1 MKDESLKKV
10 LVIGSG
16 PIIIGQAAEFD
27 YSGSQAC
34 RSLREEGVEVA
45 LVNSNPATIM
55 TDEEI
60 ADRIYIEPLTPE
72 VVARILR
79 RERPN
84 GLLPS
89 VGGQTGL
96 NLTVQLKKMGVLEE
110 TGVRVIGSPV
120 ESIEKAEDRDLFFR
134 FMKDLG
140 EPIPGTA
147 KCATVEEAL
156 RAADPLGYPVMVRP
170 GFCLG
175 GTGTGIAYNREEL
188 RNIAARGIAMSLN
201 REINLDQCVLGWK
214 ELEYEVMR
222 DSADNCI
229 TVCNMENFDPMGVHT
244 GDSIVVAP
252 AQTLTDREH
261 QVLRSAALRVIR
273 GLKIEGGCN
282 IQFAVRPDSFEY
294 RVIEVNPRVSRSS
307 ALASKATGYPI
318 ARVAAKIALGM
329 TLDEIPNRVTGTTPA
344 CFEPALDYVVV
355 KIPRWPFDKFR
366 TADRTL
372 GTQMKSTGEV
382 MAIGRTFEEALQKA
396 VRSLDIG
403 RRGLGLD
410 GKHTPATE
418 PARLRALLRRPSDRR
433 LFYVRDALAAG
444 MSIEEISKL
453 SAIDPWF
460 LAKIRNLVELEREL
474 RENRPP
480 SARARRLLRRAKESG
495 FSDAHIAALWSTTEA
510 RVRALRKS
518 AGLLPGYKM
527 VDTCAA
533 EFEARTPY
541 YYSTYRG
548 SSDAPVSRP
557 KARRVVILGSG
568 PIRIGQGI
576 EFDYS
581 TVHAVAALRE
591 MGAEA
596 VIINNNPETVSTDF
610 DISDRL
616 YFEPLT
622 FEDVMNVVERERPEG
637 VMVQFGGQ
645 TAINLVEP
653 LRRAGVKILGTPP
666 EMVDAAS
673 DRGKFRALAKR
684 LGIHQADAGT
694 ARSFAR
700 ARAVAKRIGYPVLVR
715 PSYVLGGRAMETVQ
729 DEEELEAYMEEA
741 IRVSE
746 EHPILIDRFLQ
757 GATEIDVDAAAD
769 GKEVFVGGIM
779 EHIEEAGIHS
789 GDSAC
794 VVPPQ
799 TLPPPVQEEVLRIT
813 RKLARAL
820 KIKGLMNLQA
830 AVLDGKVYILE
841 VNPRASRTVPFISKA
856 TGVALA
862 KVAAR
867 AALGVPLRKQGL
879 PPSPPPVS
887 HVAVKEVVFPFVKL
901 PGVDPVL
908 GPEMK
913 STGEVMGMDRDFGT
927 AFYKAELEAGNEL
940 PKSGNLLVT
949 VRREDQKATAPLA
962 RRLRALGFKLYAT
975 EGTARALEREGL
987 DVHTVLKISEGRPN
1001 ALDLLKNRSIHLVV
1015 HTLSRGRQAKRDG
1028 FLLRRH
1034 CVEFSVPYLTTL
1046 AALRASVEALER
1058 MKSADLQVLSVQE
1071 YRRAS

>member
-16 PIIIGQAAEFD
+16 PIVIGQAAEFD

-34 RSLREEGVEVA
+34 RSLREEGVKVA

-55 TDEEI
+55 TDEDI

-72 VVARILR
+72 VVARIVR
-79 RERPN
+79 RERPD
-84 GLLPS
+84 GLLPTM
-89 VGGQTGL
+89 GGQTGL
-96 NLTVQLKKMGVLEE
+96 NLAVHLRKMGVLEE
-110 TGVRVIGSPV
+110 TGCRVIGTPV
-120 ESIEKAEDRDLFFR
+120 DSIEKAEDRDLFFK

-140 EPIPGTA
+140 EPIPATA
-147 KCATVEEAL
+147 RATTVEEAL
-156 RAADPLGYPVMVRP
+156 KGADSIGYPVMVRP

-175 GTGTGIAYNREEL
+175 GTGTGVAYNREEL
-188 RNIAARGIAMSLN
+188 KPLAARGITLSLN

-214 ELEYEVMR
+214 EIEYEVMR

-229 TVCNMENFDPMGVHT
+229 TICNMENFDPMGVHT

-273 GLKIEGGCN
+273 GLKIAGGCN

-329 TLDEIPNRVTGTTPA
+329 TLDGIPNRVTGTTPA

-355 KIPRWPFDKFR
+355 KVPRWPFDKFR

-382 MAIGRTFEEALQKA
+382 MAIGRSFEEALQKA

-410 GKHTPATE
+410 GRHKPMKE
-418 PARLRALLRRPSDRR
+418 LSRLRALLRRPSDQR
-433 LFYVRDALAAG
+433 LFAVRDALAAG
-444 MSIEEISKL
+444 MGVEEISKL

-460 LAKIRNLVELEREL
+460 IDKIGNLVALEREL
-474 RENRPP
+474 QRARPP
-480 SARARRLLRRAKESG
+480 SARAREALRRAKGAG
-495 FSDAHIAALWSTTEA
+495 FSDAHVAALWNTAET
-510 RVRALRKS
+510 RVRSLRKRWS
-518 AGLLPGYKM
+518 ILPGFKM

-533 EFEARTPY
+533 EFEAHTPY

-548 SSDAPVSRP
+548 ASDAAGP
-557 KARRVVILGSG
+557 KGKGRRVVILGSG

-591 MGAEA
+591 MGVEA
-596 VIINNNPETVSTDF
+596 VILNNNPETVSTDF
-610 DISDRL
+610 DTSDRL
-616 YFEPLT
+616 YFEPIT

-645 TAINLVEP
+645 TSINLVEP

-666 EMVDAAS
+666 AMIDAAS

-684 LGIHQADAGT
+684 LGIHQAEAGV
-694 ARSFAR
+694 ARSFAQ
-700 ARAVAKRIGYPVLVR
+700 ARAVARRIGYPVLVR
-715 PSYVLGGRAMETVQ
+715 PSYVLGGRAMETVYD
-729 DEEELEAYMEEA
+729 DEELATYMEEA
-741 IRVSE
+741 VRVSE
-746 EHPILIDRFLQ
+746 EHPILIDRFLL

-769 GKEVFVGGIM
+769 GKEVFIGGIM

-799 TLPPPVQEEVLRIT
+799 TLPPPVQEEILEIT

-820 KIKGLMNLQA
+820 KIQGLMNLQA
-830 AVLDGKVYILE
+830 AVVDSKVYILE

-856 TGVALA
+856 TGVPLA

-867 AALGVPLRKQGL
+867 ATLGVPLRKQNL
-879 PPSPPPVS
+879 PPSPPPVN

-901 PGVDPVL
+901 PGVEPVL

-913 STGEVMGMDRDFGT
+913 STGEVMGIDRDFGT

-940 PKSGNLLVT
+940 PQRGNLLVT

-962 RRLRALGFKLYAT
+962 RRLRALGFHLYAT

-987 DVHTVLKISEGRPN
+987 DVHKVLKISEGRPN
-1001 ALDLLKNRSIHLVV
+1001 ALDLLKNRGIHLVI

-1034 CVEFSVPYLTTL
+1034 CVELSIPYITTL
-1046 AALRASVEALER
+1046 TGVRASVEALER
-1058 MKSADLQVLSVQE
+1058 MRSADLQVLSVQE
-1071 YRRAS
+1071 YRAGA